1 MSGGQDPGAAFRVEA
16 QDLFEEIEQ
25 ALLDLAGDLESR
37 ELIDKVFRGMHT
49 LKGSGAMFGFDALAG
64 FTHHCE
70 TAFDR
75 VRKGQVRA
83 SGELVSVVLSAMDHM
98 RALVDSDG
106 SGIEEQGAEILARLE
121 ASIGSASSEDA
132 HSASGDAPSGV
143 APAMTASKWR
153 VSFRLPAEAMAN
165 GTNPLLLLD
174 ELRDLGEA
182 TAVANCDRVPPLE
195 ELDPMQCHVGWTV
208 ELCGQ
213 VEKADIED
221 VFVFVMDDM
230 ELDIE
235 PLDAAGEGEIAISQV
250 QADPAAAAPEAPPAA
265 AANDGATART
275 TRSAGETVR
284 VPAER
289 LDVLMDRVGE
299 LVIAKSRLAQ
309 LAEVGING
317 PAEELA
323 LRAVSEEVERLAS
336 ELRDSMMILRMVPVG
351 SLFGRFRRLI
361 HDLARETGKDIQLF
375 TSGESTEIDK
385 TVSERLADPIVH
397 LIRNSCDHG
406 IGTAEQRV
414 ALGKPSFG
422 SVHLSAEQA
431 GGEVII
437 TIRDDGSGMD
447 RDVLRAKAEANGIV
461 QPGDVLSDAET
472 LGLIFQPGF
481 STAEQL
487 TSLSGRG
494 VGMDVVKRTI
504 DALGGTIDVVSEVGK
519 GTTFTLHIPLTLAI
533 IEGLLVQVGTSK
545 FVIPLSAVEECIE
558 LGADEDLRTR
568 GRAMVQ
574 LRENLV
580 PFLRLRELFETGTE
594 PDKFQKI
601 VVIATGGQRVGLVVD
616 QIIGNHQTV
625 IKSMSA
631 MHRDIAS
638 FSGATILGDGG
649 VALILDVV
657 QLVALGQLEEE
668 EERLRAAG

>member
-1 MSGGQDPGAAFRVEA
+1 MSEAQDPGAAFRVEA
-16 QDLFEEIEQ
+16 QDLFEEVEQ
-25 ALLDLAGDLESR
+25 ALLDLTDQLDSR
-37 ELIDKVFRGMHT
+37 ALIDKVFRGMHT

-64 FTHHCE
+64 FTHHLE

-75 VRKGQVRA
+75 VRKGQVKA
-83 SGELVSVVLSAMDHM
+83 TGELVSVVLLAMDHM
-98 RALVDSDG
+98 RLLVDSDG
-106 SGIEEQGAEILARLE
+106 SGLEEQDGEILAKLE
-121 ASIGSASSEDA
+121 AAIGSSDAATVASDGGDTAPDDTSELRA
-132 HSASGDAPSGV
+132 GG
-143 APAMTASKWR
+143 WR
-153 VSFRLPAEAMAN
+153 ITFSLPPEAMVN

-174 ELRDLGEA
+174 ELRELGDA
-182 TAVANCDRVPPLE
+182 KVVANCDHVPALDD
-195 ELDPMQCHVGWTV
+195 LDPVQCHIGWTV
-208 ELCGQ
+208 ELRGE
-213 VEKADIED
+213 VSEADVED
-221 VFVFVMDDM
+221 VFIFVMDDM
-230 ELDIE
+230 EIAIE
-235 PLDAAGEGEIAISQV
+235 PLDRPETGNVDQNNEAQEVAAKVAR
-250 QADPAAAAPEAPPAA
+250 DPANDRNAVKAARP
-265 AANDGATART
+265 TV
-275 TRSAGETVR
+275 ETVR

-309 LAEVGING
+309 LAETGITG
-317 PAEELA
+317 PSEELA

-351 SLFGRFRRLI
+351 TLFGRFRRLV
-361 HDLARETGKDIQLF
+361 HDLATETGKDIQLH

-406 IGTAEQRV
+406 IGTADQR
-414 ALGKPSFG
+414 AAAGKPSHG
-422 SVHLSAEQA
+422 SVYLSAEQA

-437 TIRDDGSGMD
+437 TIRDDGDGMD
-447 RDVLRAKAEANGIV
+447 REKLRAKAEANGIIS
-461 QPGDVLSDAET
+461 PGDVLSDTET
-472 LGLIFQPGF
+472 LELIFEPGF
-481 STAEQL
+481 STAE
-487 TSLSGRG
+487 TVTNLSGRG

-504 DALGGTIDVVSEVGK
+504 DALGGTIDVVSEVGS

-568 GRAMVQ
+568 GRSMVQ
-574 LRENLV
+574 LRDNLV
-580 PFLRLRELFETGTE
+580 PFLRLRELFNTGTE
-594 PDKFQKI
+594 PDRFQKI
-601 VVIATGGQRVGLVVD
+601 VVISTGGQRVGLVVD

-631 MHRDIAS
+631 MHRDISS
-638 FSGATILGDGG
+638 FSGATILGDGS

-657 QLVALGQLEEE
+657 QLVALGQHEEE